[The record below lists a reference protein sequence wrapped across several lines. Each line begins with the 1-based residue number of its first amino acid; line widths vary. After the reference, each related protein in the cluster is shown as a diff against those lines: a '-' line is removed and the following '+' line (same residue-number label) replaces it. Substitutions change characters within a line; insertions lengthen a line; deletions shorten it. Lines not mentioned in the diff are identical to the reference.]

1 MKKTTIAIA
10 ITLFAGI
17 LLLMLNVHTMTSDS
31 LSYIRVARD
40 ANTQKLLFHPH
51 HLFYIPT
58 LKLFFSLFN
67 KTYVGIIAKTFGGVT
82 AVACIFG
89 MYQIFAKI
97 FSNALLAATWS
108 FCLLLCSGFWFFAVQ
123 EVYVPSMAF
132 LAILTWLMM
141 EVIEKQRVSTLDAI
155 KLVAILIG
163 AVGFHQTNVLICLPM
178 MYVLYS
184 LPLSLNDKLKKGLI
198 IFGSSGTLVLLMYI
212 IAARIKMEAWGFDAF
227 SQFCF
232 EYHNRGVQGWGELQ
246 NVSLPN
252 LFKLMG
258 RQYQNI
264 FELPDHIYEKFGFR
278 TFILMCLMFFW
289 QYKQIQKKADFAQ
302 IRQFCL
308 LWLGIYYAF
317 FLWWLPEEREFTI
330 VTLIPLLIL
339 LALFAKDLY
348 AFLQKKYLTFSK
360 PILYVLSAALIVGIL
375 QANLSYIQTWH
386 TKISF
391 QEETAKA
398 LLSNG
403 KPPCNIYIDDFGTFE
418 YLCYLNNEQVSA
430 RAAYFM
436 LDYAYKGNPNDNAGN
451 YTFPRNECTW
461 FFSGL
466 TEPNQ
471 ALYGTYNAF
480 LQPKAWL
487 RTLSLTFHLDFD
499 ENKQIK
505 ESNRYIFKQLGKLN
519 IIETSP
525 QRVKY
530 ENSAHFM
537 RVLDS
542 TRCAFM
548 KDKSLFYSDFYQ
560 KNEKALLAD

>member
-1 MKKTTIAIA
+1 MKKTVIAIG
-10 ITLFAGI
+10 ITSLAGI
-17 LLLMLNVHTMTSDS
+17 LLFMFSVHTMTSDS

-40 ANTQKLLFHPH
+40 SDTQHLLFHPH

-58 LKLFFSLFN
+58 LKLLFLLFS
-67 KTYVGIIAKTFGGVT
+67 KIYAGIIAKMLGGVA
-82 AVACIFG
+82 AVACILG

-97 FSNALLAATWS
+97 FSDLWIPAIWA
-108 FCLLLCSGFWFFAVQ
+108 FCLLICSGFWLFAVQ

-132 LAILTWLMM
+132 LVVLTWLMI
-141 EVIEKQRVSTLDAI
+141 EIFEKQSVSTLDAV
-155 KLVAILIG
+155 KLAGILIG
-163 AVGFHQTNVLICLPM
+163 AVGFHQTNVLISVPM
-178 MYVLYS
+178 IFVLYS

-198 IFGSSGTLVLLMYI
+198 IFGSSGILTLLMYI
-212 IAARIKMEAWGFDAF
+212 IAARIKMGAWGLEAF

-264 FELPDHIYEKFGFR
+264 FELPEDIYEKFGFR
-278 TFILMCLMFFW
+278 TFVLTCLMFFW
-289 QYKQIQKKADFAQ
+289 QHKQIQKKADFAQ
-302 IRQFCL
+302 LRYFCL

-317 FLWWLPEEREFTI
+317 FLWWLPGEREFTI

-339 LALFAKDLY
+339 LALFAKDLCDL
-348 AFLQKKYLTFSK
+348 LQKKYLTFSK
-360 PILYVLSAALIVGIL
+360 ITLYLLSSALIVGIL

-386 TKISF
+386 TKISY
-391 QEETAKA
+391 QEETAKEF
-398 LLSNG
+398 LSNG

-436 LDYAYKGNPNDNAGN
+436 LDYAYKGNPNDNSGN
-451 YTFPRNECTW
+451 YAFPRNECTW
-461 FFSGL
+461 FLPGL

-480 LQPKAWL
+480 AQPKGWL

-505 ESNRYIFKQLGKLN
+505 ESNHYVFKQVGKFN

-537 RVLDS
+537 QVLDS
-542 TRCAFM
+542 TRCAFI

-560 KNEKALLAD
+560 KYEKELLAD